1 MEGKVPKL
9 RNRKIVLASRPLGE
23 PTEDN
28 FRLIESEE
36 PEQRNGGLLLKTLWL
51 SLDPYMRGRMSE
63 SKSYAAPVGIGEV
76 MVGGTVSQVLASKL
90 DDFAAGDF
98 VVGYTGWQE
107 YARSDGTGLRKLD
120 PNLAPISTA
129 LGILGM
135 PGMTAYTGLL
145 NIGQPKPV
153 ETLVVAAATGA
164 VGSMVGQIDEG
175 VPGCRHR
182 RRRQKGALPH

>member
-1 MEGKVPKL
+1 MPKL
-9 RNRKIVLASRPLGE
+9 KNRKIVLASRPTGE
-23 PTEDN
+23 ATADN
-28 FRLIESEE
+28 FQVIETEE
-36 PEQRNGGLLLKTLWL
+36 PDRLDSGVLLKTLWL

-63 SKSYAAPVGIGEV
+63 SKSYAVPVGIGEV

-107 YARSDGTGLRKLD
+107 YARSDGSGLRKLD

-135 PGMTAYTGLL
+135 PGRPPIPAF
-145 NIGQPKPV
+145 
-153 ETLVVAAATGA
+153 
-164 VGSMVGQIDEG
+164 
-175 VPGCRHR
+175 
-182 RRRQKGALPH
+182 